1 MTAGQRLRGRLQD
14 DLDAAGMDLTGT
26 ELELADRAEAIA
38 DSIEQLEAVIQRE
51 GPTTQGRRG
60 TITHPALTEVRHLS
74 ALLARILGQL
84 KVPEDE
90 DPAAKGKGNGRRGSR
105 AS

>member
-1 MTAGQRLRGRLQD
+1 MTAGQRLRGRLQT
-14 DLDAAGMDLTGT
+14 DLDAAGVDLTGT

-38 DSIEQLEAVIQRE
+38 NSIEQLEAVIALE

-84 KVPEDE
+84 KVPDDE
-90 DPAAKGKGNGRRGSR
+90 EPAKAHKGPGRGGTR